1 MGAVIS
7 IGERVPD
14 FALPAT
20 DGRTR
25 RLSEAEG
32 DALLLTLWSADC
44 PHSARAD
51 AALGALEEE
60 WDGRAQVWRIACN
73 PNEADGAIRDA
84 AAARGVPFVLLDRDQ
99 AVTRALGGL
108 TTPHFFV
115 LDRGHVLRYRGGLD
129 DASFRQ
135 KIPTRG
141 YLAEAVAAVLA
152 GGAPDPG
159 ETPSF
164 GCAVVWR
171 IEEPPRAGGSRA
183 PGAR

>member
-7 IGERVPD
+7 LGERVPD
-14 FALPAT
+14 FALLAT
-20 DGRTR
+20 DGKTR
-25 RLSEAEG
+25 RLSDTRG
-32 DALLLTLWSADC
+32 DTLVLTLWSADC

-51 AALGALEEE
+51 TALVALEGQ
-60 WDGRAQVWRIACN
+60 WGGKVQVWRIACN
-73 PNEADGAIRDA
+73 PNEADGAIRA
-84 AAARGVPFVLLDRDQ
+84 ASESRGVLVVLLDRDQ
-99 AVTRALGGL
+99 AVTRSLGGL

-129 DASFRQ
+129 DVSLRQ
-135 KIPTRG
+135 RTPTRR
-141 YLAEAVAAVLA
+141 YLAEAVATVLA

-171 IEEPPRAGGSRA
+171 IDEPPRAGE